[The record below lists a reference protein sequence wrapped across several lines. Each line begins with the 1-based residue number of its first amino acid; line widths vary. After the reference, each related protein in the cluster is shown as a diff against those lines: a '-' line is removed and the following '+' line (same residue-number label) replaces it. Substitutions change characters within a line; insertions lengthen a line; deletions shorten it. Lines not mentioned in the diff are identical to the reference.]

1 MFTRGIGILF
11 LISTVLSQSIDYP
24 DSLNP
29 SSNQR
34 FSQPGF
40 NNLNNPNQLPNQN
53 QNRLLNQNQNQL
65 QNQYQNRLGSQS
77 QIQNSP
83 YGVTQNPLVGSNNTF
98 LGVSNS
104 AVNISGPGPVQD
116 RAYVRV
122 QLRSYSDP
130 GFKVSQTQLCQCPTG
145 TAGDA
150 CINSSPQKQGYHCF
164 FSFMVVVASTSPDV
178 LYSATPFVLVDY
190 PNGQVNPTGSSDFQQ
205 MFEFNTAYRPTGIS
219 ILVSHSGAVINMNT
233 GSLDK
238 SDGITNVDRFS
249 IPFDNNTQYNQAI
262 TTTATGETLGTS
274 LQLSYTVGCKSP
286 LVGPGCSLQCNSS
299 SVNSQIAICQDV
311 DTGYYAVCRWQN
323 GNSNVQNCQ
332 NCPWGIKD
340 NSYCVDANGNML
352 ESPDHGVV
360 SSGYKTA
367 TIVLGIVAGIL
378 FLLLAL
384 ILIISICVRRRNNPN
399 YSSRAPG
406 VNRNTEFRGGHSGNA
421 ETTPLH
427 SANNRPVPSPRNG
440 VPQFTQKQPKPIIRP
455 YYPPAAHIGGDPNE
469 TLNSSFA
476 TSQSPMNV
484 SRSADV

>member
-1 MFTRGIGILF
+1 MMFTRGIGILF

-164 FSFMVVVASTSPDV
+164 FSFMVVVASTS
-178 LYSATPFVLVDY
+178 
-190 PNGQVNPTGSSDFQQ
+190 
-205 MFEFNTAYRPTGIS
+205 
-219 ILVSHSGAVINMNT
+219 
-233 GSLDK
+233 
-238 SDGITNVDRFS
+238 
-249 IPFDNNTQYNQAI
+249 
-262 TTTATGETLGTS
+262 
-274 LQLSYTVGCKSP
+274 
-286 LVGPGCSLQCNSS
+286 
-299 SVNSQIAICQDV
+299 
-311 DTGYYAVCRWQN
+311 
-323 GNSNVQNCQ
+323 
-332 NCPWGIKD
+332 
-340 NSYCVDANGNML
+340 
-352 ESPDHGVV
+352 
-360 SSGYKTA
+360 
-367 TIVLGIVAGIL
+367 
-378 FLLLAL
+378 
-384 ILIISICVRRRNNPN
+384 
-399 YSSRAPG
+399 
-406 VNRNTEFRGGHSGNA
+406 
-421 ETTPLH
+421 
-427 SANNRPVPSPRNG
+427 
-440 VPQFTQKQPKPIIRP
+440 
-455 YYPPAAHIGGDPNE
+455 
-469 TLNSSFA
+469 
-476 TSQSPMNV
+476 
-484 SRSADV
+484 